1 MVIKSRDCKARQHSD
16 QMRCDA
22 CGLAWDV
29 CDPDPPICCKDVTE
43 ATAQQRRETGSQAIE
58 KIRQALASTTATPGD
73 QPLPLRELPL
83 KWLPAFGLAECL
95 MHVNWTSMPEASYA
109 HVKSVHSQIGT
120 PGRIYTFFTKT
131 GTPVIEVEVF
141 DDYDS
146 RRCSVRH
153 YVGPGFGE
161 WQCL

>member
-1 MVIKSRDCKARQHSD
+1 MVIKSRDCRAKQHSD

-22 CGLAWDV
+22 CGLVWDV
-29 CDPDPPICCKDVTE
+29 CDPDPPNCSTA
-43 ATAQQRRETGSQAIE
+43 ATDAVARQRRETGSQAIE
-58 KIRQALASTTATPGD
+58 EIRRTLVPAATPAD

-109 HVKSVHSQIGT
+109 HIKSVHSQIGT
-120 PGRIYTFFTKT
+120 PGRIYTFFTAA

-146 RRCSVRH
+146 RRCNVRH

-161 WQCL
+161 WHNL